1 MFVKDKVGTR
11 TFSDGILEI
20 TWVVAFDVNLH
31 VVNSFQRILMY
42 ANPLSWY
49 PVLKVPVMIFSNI
62 FSLTTHFLMSL
73 SSSSSP
79 SLGRGEN
86 TLKTWPLSLYK

>member
-1 MFVKDKVGTR
+1 MFVKDRVGGR
-11 TFSDGILEI
+11 TFSDGIWEI
-20 TWVVAFDVNLH
+20 TWVVAFDINLH

-49 PVLKVPVMIFSNI
+49 PALKVPVMTFSNI

-73 SSSSSP
+73 SSSLPP
-79 SLGRGEN
+79 SLVKGGR
-86 TLKTWPLSLYK
+86 P